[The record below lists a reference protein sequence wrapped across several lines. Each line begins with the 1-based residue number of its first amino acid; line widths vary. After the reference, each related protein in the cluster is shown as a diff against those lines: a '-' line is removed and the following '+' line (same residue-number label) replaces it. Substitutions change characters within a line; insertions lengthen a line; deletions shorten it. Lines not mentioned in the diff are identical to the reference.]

1 MYLAIRDDRF
11 SLQSNQNES
20 ILVAYEDTKVELPPE
35 KRLAEFSH
43 AQTDRLAFIDFSL
56 QFFGHVARTDLIKRF
71 KTGLAAST
79 RDFST
84 YKELA
89 PENLILRHQT
99 KSYHRTED
107 FQPVFKHDP
116 EVILTSLS
124 RGFGNGISTGVQ
136 PSEQCFDAVRLIHPK
151 VDIIASIMRAIHN
164 KQAIRCGYVSV
175 SSGETERALVP
186 HSIVNN
192 GHRWHVRA
200 YDRKRNSFLD
210 FVSTRF
216 TFVELIE
223 GGLHVH
229 EASPYDQQWQQIV
242 NIVLIPHPKITQSKA
257 IEMDYGMSDGKL
269 SLQLRAAVAAYVLRQ
284 WQVDCTVQHTESH
297 QGCQLALANP
307 EVLEL
312 IDNTSL
318 TPGVG

>member
-1 MYLAIRDDRF
+1 MAY
-11 SLQSNQNES
+11 QSSSE
-20 ILVAYEDTKVELPPE
+20 KLPLPQ
-35 KRLAEFSH
+35 RLAELSH

-56 QFFGHVARTDLIKRF
+56 QFFGHVARSDLIKRF
-71 KTGLAAST
+71 KTGLAACT

-99 KSYHRTED
+99 KSYHRMEG

-136 PSEQCFDAVRLIHPK
+136 PSEQCFDAVGLIHPK
-151 VDIIASIMRAIHN
+151 ADIIASIMRAIHN
-164 KQAIRCGYVSV
+164 KQAIKCGYVSV

-200 YDRKRNSFLD
+200 YDRKRNCFLD

-223 GGLHVH
+223 GALHVH
-229 EASPYDQQWQQIV
+229 EASPYDQQWQQLVDIILV
-242 NIVLIPHPKITQSKA
+242 PHPKISQPKA
-257 IEMDYGMSDGKL
+257 IEMDYGMADGKL
-269 SLQLRAAVAAYVLRQ
+269 TLQLRAAVAAYVLRQ
-284 WQVDCTVQHTESH
+284 WQVDCTALHSEDQ
-297 QGCQLALANP
+297 QGCQLALANL
-307 EVLEL
+307 EVLDL
-312 IDNTSL
+312 IENISL
-318 TPGVG
+318 APGVG

>member
-1 MYLAIRDDRF
+1 MEY
-11 SLQSNQNES
+11 QNNLNEMQ
-20 ILVAYEDTKVELPPE
+20 INKQ
-35 KRLAEFSH
+35 LAELTH
-43 AQTDRLAFIDFSL
+43 AQKDRLAFIDFSL
-56 QFFGHVARTDLIKRF
+56 QFFGHVARTDLIQRF

-89 PENLILRHQT
+89 PQNLILRHQT
-99 KSYHRTED
+99 KSYHRTDD
-107 FQPVFKHDP
+107 FQSIFKHDP

-124 RGFGNGISTGVQ
+124 RGFGNGISTGIQ
-136 PSEQCFDAVRLIHPK
+136 PSEQCFDAVRLIHPN
-151 VDIIASIMRAIHN
+151 VAIIASIMRAIHN
-164 KQAIRCGYVSV
+164 KKAIKCGYVSV

-200 YDRKRNSFLD
+200 YDRKGNSFRD

-216 TFVELIE
+216 TFVDMLQ
-223 GGLHVH
+223 GAVHVH
-229 EASPYDQQWQQIV
+229 EASPYDQQWQQV
-242 NIVLIPHPKITQSKA
+242 VDIVLVPHPRIKQSKA
-257 IEMDYGMSDGKL
+257 IEMDYNMSDGRL
-269 SLQLRAAVAAYVLRQ
+269 SMQLRAAVAAYVLRQ
-284 WQVDCTVQHTESH
+284 WQVDCSAGYTEYQ

-312 IDNTSL
+312 IENISL
-318 TPGVG
+318 APGAG